1 MKGGRTMKEWSKE
14 RCSEKPEELQ
24 LIAPD
29 TYIERKD
36 IVAVEHEE
44 TEDMPAYTDYE
55 CMSREISV
63 SEYNMI
69 KSITE
74 INTNNA
80 IDAYT
85 EELIKEGMI

>member
-1 MKGGRTMKEWSKE
+1 MKEWSKE
-14 RCSEKPEELQ
+14 ICSEKPEQLQ

-36 IVAVEHEE
+36 IVEVQHEE

-63 SEYNMI
+63 RDYNMI
-69 KSITE
+69 SSISE
-74 INTNNA
+74 ININAA

-85 EELIKEGMI
+85 EELIEEGAL

>member
-1 MKGGRTMKEWSKE
+1 MKEWSKE
-14 RCSEKPEELQ
+14 RCSEKPEQLQ
-24 LIAPD
+24 LVTPD

-36 IVAVEHEE
+36 IVEIQHEE

-63 SEYNMI
+63 SEYQMLQ
-69 KSITE
+69 SIAE
-74 INTNNA
+74 ISTQDA

-85 EELIKEGMI
+85 EQLIEEGLL

>member
-1 MKGGRTMKEWSKE
+1 MKEWSKE

-24 LIAPD
+24 LVAPD

-36 IVAVEHEE
+36 IVEAQHEE

>member
-1 MKGGRTMKEWSKE
+1 MKEWSKE

-24 LIAPD
+24 LVAPD

-36 IVAVEHEE
+36 IVEVQYEE

-85 EELIKEGMI
+85 EELIKEGII

>member
-1 MKGGRTMKEWSKE
+1 MKEWSKE
-14 RCSEKPEELQ
+14 RCSEKPEQLQ
-24 LIAPD
+24 LVAPD

-36 IVAVEHEE
+36 IVEIQHEE

-63 SEYNMI
+63 SEYQMLQ
-69 KSITE
+69 SIAE
-74 INTNNA
+74 INTQDA

-85 EELIKEGMI
+85 EQLIEEGLL

>member
-1 MKGGRTMKEWSKE
+1 MKEWSKE

-24 LIAPD
+24 LVAPD

-36 IVAVEHEE
+36 IVEVQHEE
-44 TEDMPAYTDYE
+44 TEDMPSYTDYE

-63 SEYNMI
+63 SEYQMLQ
-69 KSITE
+69 SIAE
-74 INTNNA
+74 ISTQDA

-85 EELIKEGMI
+85 EQLIEEGLL

>member
-1 MKGGRTMKEWSKE
+1 MKEWSKE
-14 RCSEKPEELQ
+14 ICSEKPEQLQ

-36 IVAVEHEE
+36 IVEVQHEE
-44 TEDMPAYTDYE
+44 TEDMAAYTDYE

-63 SEYNMI
+63 SDYNMI
-69 KSITE
+69 SSISE
-74 INTNNA
+74 ININAA

-85 EELIKEGMI
+85 EELIEEGAL

>member
-1 MKGGRTMKEWSKE
+1 MKEWSKE
-14 RCSEKPEELQ
+14 RCSEKPEQLQ
-24 LIAPD
+24 LVAPD

-36 IVAVEHEE
+36 IVEVRHEE
-44 TEDMPAYTDYE
+44 TDYMPAYTDYE

-85 EELIKEGMI
+85 EELIKEGII

>member
-1 MKGGRTMKEWSKE
+1 MKEWSKE

-24 LIAPD
+24 LVAPD

-36 IVAVEHEE
+36 IVEVQHEE

-63 SEYNMI
+63 SEYQMLQ
-69 KSITE
+69 SITE
-74 INTNNA
+74 ISTQDA

-85 EELIKEGMI
+85 EQLIEEGLL

>member
-1 MKGGRTMKEWSKE
+1 MKEWSKE
-14 RCSEKPEELQ
+14 RCSEKPEQLQ

-36 IVAVEHEE
+36 IVEVQHEE

-63 SEYNMI
+63 SEYQMLQ
-69 KSITE
+69 SIAE
-74 INTNNA
+74 INTQDA

-85 EELIKEGMI
+85 EQLIEEGLL

>member
-1 MKGGRTMKEWSKE
+1 M
-14 RCSEKPEELQ
+14 PEQLQ

-36 IVAVEHEE
+36 IVEVQHEE
-44 TEDMPAYTDYE
+44 TDYMPAYADYE

-74 INTNNA
+74 IDTNKA

-85 EELIKEGMI
+85 EELIKEGII

>member
-1 MKGGRTMKEWSKE
+1 MKEWSKE

-24 LIAPD
+24 LVAPD

-36 IVAVEHEE
+36 IVEVQHEE

-63 SEYNMI
+63 SEYQMLQNI
-69 KSITE
+69 AE
-74 INTNNA
+74 ISTQDA

-85 EELIKEGMI
+85 EQLIEEGLL

>member
-1 MKGGRTMKEWSKE
+1 MKEWSKE
-14 RCSEKPEELQ
+14 ICSEKPEELQ

-36 IVAVEHEE
+36 IVEVQHEE

>member
-1 MKGGRTMKEWSKE
+1 MKEWSKE
-14 RCSEKPEELQ
+14 RCSEKPEQLQ

-36 IVAVEHEE
+36 IVEVQHEE
-44 TEDMPAYTDYE
+44 SEDMPAYTDYE

-63 SEYNMI
+63 SEYQMLQ
-69 KSITE
+69 SIAE
-74 INTNNA
+74 ISTQDA

-85 EELIKEGMI
+85 EQLIEEGLL

>member
-1 MKGGRTMKEWSKE
+1 MKEWSKE

-24 LIAPD
+24 LVAPD

-36 IVAVEHEE
+36 IVEVQHEE

-63 SEYNMI
+63 SEYQMLQ
-69 KSITE
+69 SIAE
-74 INTNNA
+74 ISTQDA

-85 EELIKEGMI
+85 EQLIEEGLL

>member
-1 MKGGRTMKEWSKE
+1 MKEWTKE
-14 RCSEKPEELQ
+14 RCSEKPEQLQ

-36 IVAVEHEE
+36 IVEVQHEE
-44 TEDMPAYTDYE
+44 TEYMPAYTDYE

-85 EELIKEGMI
+85 EELIKEGII

>member
-1 MKGGRTMKEWSKE
+1 MKEWSKE

-36 IVAVEHEE
+36 IVEVQYEE
-44 TEDMPAYTDYE
+44 TEDVPAYTDYE

>member
-1 MKGGRTMKEWSKE
+1 MKEWSKE

-24 LIAPD
+24 LVAPD

-36 IVAVEHEE
+36 IVEVQHEE

-55 CMSREISV
+55 CMSREISA
-63 SEYNMI
+63 SEYQMLQ
-69 KSITE
+69 SIAE
-74 INTNNA
+74 ISTQDA

-85 EELIKEGMI
+85 EQLIEEGLL

>member
-1 MKGGRTMKEWSKE
+1 MKEWSKE
-14 RCSEKPEELQ
+14 ICSEKPEELQ

-36 IVAVEHEE
+36 IVAVEHKE
-44 TEDMPAYTDYE
+44 TEGMPAYTDYE

>member
-1 MKGGRTMKEWSKE
+1 MKEWSKE
-14 RCSEKPEELQ
+14 RCSEKPEQLQ

-36 IVAVEHEE
+36 IVEVQHEE
-44 TEDMPAYTDYE
+44 SEDMPAYTDYE

-63 SEYNMI
+63 SEYQMLQNI
-69 KSITE
+69 AK
-74 INTNNA
+74 INTQDA

-85 EELIKEGMI
+85 EQLIEEGLL

>member
-1 MKGGRTMKEWSKE
+1 MKEWSKE
-14 RCSEKPEELQ
+14 RCSEKPEQLQ

-36 IVAVEHEE
+36 IVEVQHEE

-55 CMSREISV
+55 CMSREISM
-63 SEYNMI
+63 SEYQMLQ
-69 KSITE
+69 SIAE
-74 INTNNA
+74 INTQDA

-85 EELIKEGMI
+85 EQLMEEGIL

>member
-1 MKGGRTMKEWSKE
+1 MKEWSKE
-14 RCSEKPEELQ
+14 RCSEKPEQLQ
-24 LIAPD
+24 LVAPD

-36 IVAVEHEE
+36 IVEVQHEE

-63 SEYNMI
+63 SEYQMLQ
-69 KSITE
+69 SIAE
-74 INTNNA
+74 ISTQDA

-85 EELIKEGMI
+85 EQLIEEGLL